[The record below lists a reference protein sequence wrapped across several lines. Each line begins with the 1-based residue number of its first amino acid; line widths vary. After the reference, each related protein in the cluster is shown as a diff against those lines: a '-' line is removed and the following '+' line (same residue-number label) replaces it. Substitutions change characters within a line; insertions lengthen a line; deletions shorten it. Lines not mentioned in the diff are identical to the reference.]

1 MSYREPLPA
10 DCPPD
15 EAAEI
20 EAERM
25 VFRLVKGNPPGLNDF
40 RSQRAERP
48 DAVFRIS
55 ECLIH
60 GLSVYAE
67 RADCDRTRKLP
78 RFRNS
83 YICRVRL
90 GFGAGRI
97 QQTFQPSHHTWWPF
111 AEFDILEY
119 CTMDA
124 L

>member
-20 EAERM
+20 ATERV
-25 VFRLVKGNPPGLNDF
+25 VFRLVRGNPPGINDF

-48 DAVFRIS
+48 AMVFKIS
-55 ECLIH
+55 ECLIR
-60 GLSVYAE
+60 GLSVYAQ
-67 RADCDRTRKLP
+67 RADCEKTRKLP
-78 RFRNS
+78 RFRDS
-83 YICRVRL
+83 FVCRVRL
-90 GFGAGRI
+90 VMGAGRI

-111 AEFDILEY
+111 ADFDILEY
-119 CTMDA
+119 CNVEV